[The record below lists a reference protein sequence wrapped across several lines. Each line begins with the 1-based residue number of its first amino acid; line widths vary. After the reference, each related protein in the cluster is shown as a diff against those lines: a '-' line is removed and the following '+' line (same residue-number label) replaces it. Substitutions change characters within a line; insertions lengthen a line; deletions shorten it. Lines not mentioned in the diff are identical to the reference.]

1 MADDSRPI
9 IDLTPINERVYDL
22 LKERILECRYPPGA
36 KIDLKALREE
46 LGVSP
51 TPIKDA
57 LFRLAG
63 EGLVEVNSR
72 RGTYVRQV
80 SEQDLRE
87 ILHARMILE
96 GGVVEMHAAEISERQ
111 LEELERAC
119 WEADPHGRHIS
130 YRQLV
135 RADDRFHRLMVG
147 LAGNRRLLET
157 YSRLNA
163 HLQIL
168 RFRFEEGEED
178 PEPLSDMSH
187 QGIMDALRD
196 RDPAAAKQAVQ
207 EHIRD
212 TWELLASRW
221 GGRQPGDIS
230 ASGQA

>member
-1 MADDSRPI
+1 MAEDSRPI
-9 IDLTPINERVYDL
+9 IDLTPINGRVYDL

-80 SEQDLRE
+80 TEQDLRE
-87 ILHARMILE
+87 IFHARMILE
-96 GGVVEMHAAEISERQ
+96 GGVVQMHAGEIGREQ
-111 LEELERAC
+111 LEELEAVCRQV
-119 WEADPHGRHIS
+119 EPHCRHIS

-135 RADDRFHRLMVG
+135 RADDRFHRLLVA

-187 QGIMDALRD
+187 QGIMAALRR
-196 RDPAAAKQAVQ
+196 RDPLAAKQAVE
-207 EHIRD
+207 EHIRA
-212 TWELLASRW
+212 TWELLASHW
-221 GGRQPGDIS
+221 GTREEKGRPAG
-230 ASGQA
+230 ARA